1 MKTAKSVSAVGLLV
15 AIGIVFGDIGTSPL
29 YVMKTILLLSDN
41 TRPEFIT
48 GVVSCVIWTLTL
60 QTTLKYVLIA
70 LRADNKGE
78 GGILALYALI
88 KRNSRKWLYVIAAL
102 GASTL
107 IADGIITPAIT
118 VTTAI
123 EGLDAINPA
132 TPTIPIVITIITL
145 IFIMQRMGTGSIGKF
160 FGPFM
165 LLWFLML
172 GTLGVMSVHLYPG
185 IFKAFNP
192 WWAIKVLATYPGSLL
207 IVGAVFL
214 CTTGAE
220 ALYSDLGHC
229 GRLNISVS
237 WLFVKVMLILNYLGQ
252 GAWIIAGGDTAANP
266 FFAIMPHGMLIPGII
281 MSTGAAIIASQ
292 ALISGSFTLF
302 SEAIGQNFIPALKI
316 KYPSSQKGQ
325 LYIPVINTFLFIGC
339 IVTVLLFGSSSR
351 MEAAYGL
358 SITITMLMTTV
369 LLAFYMHRKG
379 LHWTVSVGFFIV
391 FGIIE
396 GGFFIANMMKFA
408 QGGWYTIAI
417 ASVLLAIMMVWYHAS
432 ALRRKYVEIRNF
444 PDYYG
449 IISDIK
455 ADTEISKYA
464 SNVVYVSTSAAEDE
478 IESKLIYSIV
488 NKHPKRADHYWI
500 IRFNHV
506 DDPFTLDY
514 TCRPLIP
521 GTLYSVR
528 INMGFRVQPQINVY
542 LRQIVEDLV
551 ADGKLDLTS
560 SFPSLRKHGIP
571 GDFKFILIHRRFS
584 PSSNCT
590 GRDRTLLSLY
600 EKIRLLGISPEEALG
615 LDTSTVEVETVPLII
630 NRNPSRRITP
640 LPIN

>member
-1 MKTAKSVSAVGLLV
+1 MTTKNVSAVGLLV

-29 YVMKTILLLSDN
+29 YVMKTILTL
-41 TRPEFIT
+41 TRDTTPEFII
-48 GVVSCVIWTLTL
+48 GVVSCIIWTLTL
-60 QTTLKYVLIA
+60 QTTLKYVIIA

-88 KRNSRKWLYVIAAL
+88 KRNSGKWLYLIAAL

-123 EGLDAINPA
+123 EGLDAINPN
-132 TPTIPIVITIITL
+132 TPTIPIVLSIIAL
-145 IFIMQRMGTGSIGKF
+145 IFIMQKMGTGSIGKF

-165 LLWFLML
+165 LVWFLML
-172 GTLGVMSVHLYPG
+172 GTFGSLNLHLYPA
-185 IFKAFNP
+185 IFQAFNP
-192 WWAIKVLATYPGSLL
+192 WWAIKVLVHYPGSLL

-237 WLFVKVMLILNYLGQ
+237 WIFVKIMLILNYLGQ
-252 GAWIIAGGDTAANP
+252 GAWIIAGGETAATSLNP
-266 FFAIMPHGMLIPGII
+266 FFSIMPSYMLIPGII
-281 MSTGAAIIASQ
+281 ISTGAAIIASQ

-302 SEAIGQNFIPALKI
+302 SEAMGQNFIPPLKI
-316 KYPSSQKGQ
+316 KYPSSEKGQ
-325 LYIPVINTFLFIGC
+325 LYIPTINTFLFVGC
-339 IVTVLLFGSSSR
+339 VVTVLIFRSSSH

-358 SITITMLMTTV
+358 SITITMLMTTI
-369 LLAFYMHRKG
+369 LLAFYMHHKG
-379 LHWTVSVGFFIV
+379 LPWILSLGFFVI

-396 GGFFIANMMKFA
+396 GGFLFANLMKFTK
-408 QGGWYTIAI
+408 GGWYTLAI
-417 ASVLLAIMMVWYHAS
+417 ASLLLAIMMVWYHAS
-432 ALRRKYVEIRNF
+432 ILRRRYVEVKRF
-444 PDYYG
+444 SDYYH
-449 IISDIK
+449 IITDIK
-455 ADTEISKYA
+455 TDKEISKYA
-464 SNVVYVSTSAAEDE
+464 SNVVYFSTSPCEE
-478 IESKLIYSIV
+478 KIESKLIYSII

-506 DDPFTLDY
+506 DDPFTLNYSY
-514 TCRPLIP
+514 TIP
-521 GTLYSVR
+521 VPDTLYCVT
-528 INMGFRVQPQINVY
+528 INIGFRIQPQINVY

-551 ADGKLDLTS
+551 TEKRLDLIS
-560 SFPSLRKHGIP
+560 SFPSLRKHNIP

-584 PSSNCT
+584 PSSNCP
-590 GRDRTLLSLY
+590 GYVRTILSLY
-600 EKIRLLGISPEEALG
+600 EKIRRVGISPEESLG

-630 NRNPSRRITP
+630 PGKVSRRITQ
-640 LPIN
+640 L